1 MEENERHGNLDF
13 ELHIT
18 SMEDFVKFV
27 NLIRRVNKT
36 EEEVAVQ
43 TERINALDTQ
53 LRSAVQTQGE

>member
-36 EEEVAVQ
+36 EEEVAAQ
-43 TERINALDTQ
+43 TERINALNVT
-53 LRSAVQTQGE
+53 LANAIQGE